1 MNSPMKISKLLFWVV
16 WLTACSP
23 NEKGSITKEFI
34 DPASGY
40 SQAVVT
46 TYNGLKTIHISGQI
60 GEGDDLRTQMTGALR
75 SIESILEANGA
86 TFSDVVKM
94 NHYIVNYQ
102 PEDLGVFRDTRKE
115 IMGDVD
121 MPASTLVGVTALF
134 SDKYLIEIDAIAIVE
149 E

>member
-1 MNSPMKISKLLFWVV
+1 MSSLYRFFTLLLLIS
-16 WLTACSP
+16 CSS
-23 NEKGSITKEFI
+23 GSNNDVIKDFV

-46 TYNGLKTIHISGQI
+46 TYKGLKTIHISGQI
-60 GEGDDLRTQMTGALR
+60 GEGDDLSTQMTGALQA
-75 SIESILEANGA
+75 IEEILKDNGA
-86 TFSDVVKM
+86 DFKDVVKM

-102 PEDLGVFRDTRKE
+102 PEDLEVFRDTRKE
-115 IMGDVD
+115 IMGDED

-134 SDKYLIEIDAIAIVE
+134 SEKYLIEIDAIAIVE